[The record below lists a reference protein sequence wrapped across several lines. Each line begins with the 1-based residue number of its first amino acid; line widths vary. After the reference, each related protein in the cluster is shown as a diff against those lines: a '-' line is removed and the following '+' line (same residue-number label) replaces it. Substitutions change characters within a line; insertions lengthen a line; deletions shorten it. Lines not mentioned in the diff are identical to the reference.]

1 MSFYGTGYGP
11 QLGYGGLAP
20 WWKGHTDQFF
30 GQKEGLG
37 RAPTELDIRKVLD
50 AMTKQRDF
58 SNMGGGMLT
67 TPPQG
72 VPVTTTPV
80 GQAVPIVNG
89 VAPPVTQMDNNMGGL
104 DQPMTSSVMPA
115 VGPGGNTAE
124 QWNTNKNHILQQIE
138 SGNAT
143 PQQQQWYSDWVE
155 AGKPETQAEMNAWR
169 SQNPVTGQ
177 PPITGQPPT
186 TGGTP
191 PAQENLLNQN
201 FISFLRALGLDS
213 LADSF
218 SGGGQ
223 GGGFYSPLPSGG
235 SGVGYDPF
243 AGMYN
248 VPKVMQPGSAAQN
261 TGLFNYI
268 YGPQTQPM
276 APYNPMT
283 GITSFLP
290 QITGP

>member
-1 MSFYGTGYGP
+1 MASYGTGYGP
-11 QLGYGGLAP
+11 GLAP
-20 WWKGHTDQFF
+20 WWQGSTDQFT
-30 GQKEGLG
+30 GQQGVLG
-37 RAPTELDIRKVLD
+37 PGPTELDVRKVLD
-50 AMTKQRDF
+50 ALSKQRDF
-58 SNMGGGMLT
+58 GNIGSGMLT
-67 TPPQG
+67 APQQG

-80 GQAVPIVNG
+80 GQAVPIVND
-89 VAPPVTQMDNNMGGL
+89 VAPPVTQMDNNMGVL
-104 DQPMTSSVMPA
+104 DQPMTSSVMPT

-124 QWNTNKNHILQQIE
+124 QWNTNKNYILQQIE

-143 PQQQQWYSDWVE
+143 PQQQRWYSDWIE

-169 SQNPVTGQ
+169 SQNPVTQ
-177 PPITGQPPT
+177 TPPIMGQTPPVM
-186 TGGTP
+186 GGTP
-191 PAQENLLNQN
+191 PGQENLLNQN
-201 FISFLRALGLDS
+201 FINFLRALGLDS
-213 LADSF
+213 LANSF

-248 VPKVMQPGSAAQN
+248 VPQVMQPGSVAQN

>member
-1 MSFYGTGYGP
+1 MASYGTGYGP
-11 QLGYGGLAP
+11 GLAP
-20 WWKGHTDQFF
+20 WWQGSTDQFT
-30 GQKEGLG
+30 GQQGVLG
-37 RAPTELDIRKVLD
+37 PGPTELDVRKVLD
-50 AMTKQRDF
+50 ALSKQRDF
-58 SNMGGGMLT
+58 GNIGSGMLT
-67 TPPQG
+67 TPQQG

-80 GQAVPIVNG
+80 GQAVPIVND

-104 DQPMTSSVMPA
+104 DQPMTSSVMPT
-115 VGPGGNTAE
+115 VGPGGNTE
-124 QWNTNKNHILQQIE
+124 NQWNTNKDYILQQVE
-138 SGNAT
+138 AGNAT
-143 PQQQQWYSDWVE
+143 PQQQRWYSDWIE

-169 SQNPVTGQ
+169 SQNPVTQ
-177 PPITGQPPT
+177 TPPIMGQTPPVM
-186 TGGTP
+186 GGTP
-191 PAQENLLNQN
+191 PGQENLLNQN
-201 FISFLRALGLDS
+201 FINFLRALGLDS
-213 LADSF
+213 LANSF

-248 VPKVMQPGSAAQN
+248 VPQVMQPGSVAQN

>member
-1 MSFYGTGYGP
+1 MASYGTGYGP
-11 QLGYGGLAP
+11 GLAP
-20 WWKGHTDQFF
+20 WWQGSTDQFT
-30 GQKEGLG
+30 GQQEGLG
-37 RAPTELDIRKVLD
+37 RGMTELDARKVLD
-50 AMTKQRDF
+50 AISKTRDF
-58 SNMGGGMLT
+58 SGMGAGMLT
-67 TPPQG
+67 GPDQG

-80 GQAVPIVNG
+80 GGVTPIG
-89 VAPPVTQMDNNMGGL
+89 APVTTTPVGEAT
-104 DQPMTSSVMPA
+104 PI
-115 VGPGGNTAE
+115 VGPGGNTE
-124 QWNTNKNHILQQIE
+124 SQWNTNKDYILQQVE

-143 PQQQQWYSDWVE
+143 AQQQQWYNDWLA
-155 AGKPETQAEMNAWR
+155 AGKPQTQAEMNAWR
-169 SQNPVTGQ
+169 SQNPVTE
-177 PPITGQPPT
+177 TPPT
-186 TGGTP
+186 TGTAP

-243 AGMYN
+243 AGMYS
-248 VPKVMQPGSAAQN
+248 VPQVMQPGSAAHS
-261 TGLFNYI
+261 TGLFNYV

-283 GITSFLP
+283 GITNFLP